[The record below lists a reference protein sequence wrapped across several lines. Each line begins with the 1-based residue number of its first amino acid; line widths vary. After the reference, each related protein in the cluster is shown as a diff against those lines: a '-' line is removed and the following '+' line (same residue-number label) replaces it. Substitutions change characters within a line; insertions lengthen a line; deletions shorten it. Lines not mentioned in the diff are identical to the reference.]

1 MTTTATR
8 DKSRRRRAFTRGD
21 RFTLA
26 MFVGVPSALHLVWVW
41 IPAIATIG
49 LSFTYWNG
57 VALSD
62 IQWAGLANYDTI
74 FTASPQFYAALRNN
88 FYWLV
93 WFTLIATPLGVLLA
107 YQIDRKIRGHK
118 IYESVYY
125 IPVVLSLAVI
135 GIIWRFMLG
144 PAGLVQ
150 VMLGHP
156 GIEDAIP
163 IFGNYSINTYVIL
176 GIASWRHIGYIML
189 LYLAGLKSVDPS
201 LREAAAIDGATEWQT
216 FRKIV
221 LPAMKPVNTIIIVIT
236 VIESLR
242 AFDLIYI
249 IYGTST
255 GWPILGMLVF
265 QNIYGQAASMLG
277 AAYAVIL
284 FLLSIIPIVFYL
296 RTVFR
301 DDVSS

>member
-1 MTTTATR
+1 MTLTAAKS
-8 DKSRRRRAFTRGD
+8 KSRRRRAFTRGD
-21 RFTLA
+21 LFTLS
-26 MFVGVPSALHLVWVW
+26 MFVGVPAFLHIVWVW
-41 IPAIATIG
+41 IPALLTIA

-57 VALSD
+57 VQLSN
-62 IQWAGLANYDTI
+62 IRWAGLANYDTI
-74 FTASPQFYAALRNN
+74 FTASAQFWPAMRNN
-88 FYWLV
+88 TYWLL
-93 WFTLIATPLGVLLA
+93 WFSFIATPLGVLLA
-107 YQIDRKIRGHK
+107 YQVDRRIRGHK

-144 PAGLVQ
+144 PTGLVQ
-150 VMLGHP
+150 VLLGYP

-176 GIASWRHIGYIML
+176 SIASWRHIGYIML

-201 LREAAAIDGATEWQT
+201 LREAAAIDGATEWQS
-216 FRKIV
+216 FRKVV
-221 LPAMKPVNTIIIVIT
+221 LPAMKPVNVIIIVIT

-265 QNIYGQAASMLG
+265 QNIYGQSASMLG

-284 FLLSIIPIVFYL
+284 LLLSITPIVFYL

-301 DDVSS
+301 DDV

>member
-1 MTTTATR
+1 MTLTAAKS
-8 DKSRRRRAFTRGD
+8 KSRRRRAFTKGD
-21 RFTLA
+21 RFTLS
-26 MFVGVPSALHLVWVW
+26 MFIGVPAFLHILWVW
-41 IPAIATIG
+41 IPALLTIA

-57 VALSD
+57 VQLSN
-62 IQWAGLANYDTI
+62 IRWAGLANYDTI
-74 FTASPQFYAALRNN
+74 FTASPQFWSAMRNN
-88 FYWLV
+88 TYWLL
-93 WFTLIATPLGVLLA
+93 WFSLIATPLGVLLA
-107 YQIDRKIRGHK
+107 YQVDRRIRGHK

-144 PAGLVQ
+144 PTGLVQ
-150 VMLGHP
+150 VLLGYP

-163 IFGNYSINTYVIL
+163 IFGNYDINTYVIL
-176 GIASWRHIGYIML
+176 SIASWRHIGYIML

-201 LREAAAIDGATEWQT
+201 LREAAAIDGATEWQS
-216 FRKIV
+216 FRKVV
-221 LPAMKPVNTIIIVIT
+221 LPAMKPVNVIIIVIT

-265 QNIYGQAASMLG
+265 QNIYGQSASMLG

-284 FLLSIIPIVFYL
+284 LLLSITPIVFYL

-301 DDVSS
+301 DDV

>member
-1 MTTTATR
+1 MTLTAAKS
-8 DKSRRRRAFTRGD
+8 KSRRRRAFTRGD
-21 RFTLA
+21 RFTLS
-26 MFVGVPSALHLVWVW
+26 MFVGVPAFLHILWVW
-41 IPAIATIG
+41 IPALLTIA

-57 VALSD
+57 VQLSN
-62 IQWAGLANYDTI
+62 IRWAGLANYDTI
-74 FTASPQFYAALRNN
+74 FTASPQFWSAMRNN
-88 FYWLV
+88 TYWLL
-93 WFTLIATPLGVLLA
+93 WFSFIATPLGVLLA
-107 YQIDRKIRGHK
+107 YQVDRRIRGHK

-144 PAGLVQ
+144 PTGLVQ
-150 VMLGHP
+150 VLLGYP

-176 GIASWRHIGYIML
+176 SIASWRHIGYIML

-201 LREAAAIDGATEWQT
+201 LREAAAIDGATEWQS
-216 FRKIV
+216 FRKVV
-221 LPAMKPVNTIIIVIT
+221 LPAMKPVNVIIIVIT

-265 QNIYGQAASMLG
+265 QNIYGQSASMLG

-284 FLLSIIPIVFYL
+284 LLLSITPIVFYL

-301 DDVSS
+301 DDV

>member
-1 MTTTATR
+1 MTLTAAKS
-8 DKSRRRRAFTRGD
+8 KSRRRRAFTKGD
-21 RFTLA
+21 RLTLSL
-26 MFVGVPSALHLVWVW
+26 FVGVPAFLHIVWVW
-41 IPAIATIG
+41 IPALLTIA

-57 VALSD
+57 VQLSN
-62 IQWAGLANYDTI
+62 IRWAGLANYDTI
-74 FTASPQFYAALRNN
+74 FTASPQFWSALRNN
-88 FYWLV
+88 TYWLL
-93 WFTLIATPLGVLLA
+93 WFSLIATPLGVLLA
-107 YQIDRKIRGHK
+107 YQVDRRIRGHK

-125 IPVVLSLAVI
+125 IPVVLSMAVI
-135 GIIWRFMLG
+135 GVIWRFMLG
-144 PAGLVQ
+144 PTGLVQ
-150 VMLGHP
+150 VLLGYP

-163 IFGNYSINTYVIL
+163 IFGNYDINTYVIL
-176 GIASWRHIGYIML
+176 SIASWRHIGYIML

-201 LREAAAIDGATEWQT
+201 LREAAAIDGATEWQS
-216 FRKIV
+216 FRKVV
-221 LPAMKPVNTIIIVIT
+221 LPAMKPVNVIIIVIT

-242 AFDLIYI
+242 AFDLVYI

-284 FLLSIIPIVFYL
+284 LILSITPIVFYL

-301 DDVSS
+301 EDQ

>member
-1 MTTTATR
+1 MTLTAAKS
-8 DKSRRRRAFTRGD
+8 KSRRRRAFTRGD
-21 RFTLA
+21 RFTLS
-26 MFVGVPSALHLVWVW
+26 MFIGVPAFLHIVWVW
-41 IPAIATIG
+41 IPALLTIA

-57 VALSD
+57 VQLSN
-62 IQWAGLANYDTI
+62 IRWAGLANYDTI
-74 FTASPQFYAALRNN
+74 FTASPQFYSALRNN
-88 FYWLV
+88 TYWLL
-93 WFTLIATPLGVLLA
+93 WFSFIATPLGVLLA
-107 YQIDRKIRGHK
+107 YQVDRRIRGHK

-144 PAGLVQ
+144 PTGLVQ
-150 VMLGHP
+150 VLLGYP

-163 IFGNYSINTYVIL
+163 IFGNYDINTYVIL
-176 GIASWRHIGYIML
+176 SIASWRHIGYIML

-201 LREAAAIDGATEWQT
+201 LREAAAIDGATEWQS
-216 FRKIV
+216 FRKVV
-221 LPAMKPVNTIIIVIT
+221 LPAMKPVNIIIIVIT

-265 QNIYGQAASMLG
+265 QNIYGQSASMLG

-284 FLLSIIPIVFYL
+284 LLLSITPIVFYL

-301 DDVSS
+301 DDV

>member
-1 MTTTATR
+1 MTLTAAKR
-8 DKSRRRRAFTRGD
+8 KSRRRQAFTKGD
-21 RFTLA
+21 RLTLSL
-26 MFVGVPSALHLVWVW
+26 FVGVPAFLHIVWVW
-41 IPAIATIG
+41 IPALLTVA

-57 VALSD
+57 VQLSN
-62 IQWAGLANYDTI
+62 IRWAGIANYETI
-74 FTASPQFYAALRNN
+74 FTASAQFWPAMRNN
-88 FYWLV
+88 TYWLL
-93 WFTLIATPLGVLLA
+93 WFSFIATPLGVLLA
-107 YQIDRKIRGHK
+107 YQVDRKIRGHK
-118 IYESVYY
+118 IYESIYY

-135 GIIWRFMLG
+135 GIIWRFMFG
-144 PAGLVQ
+144 PTGLVQ
-150 VMLGHP
+150 VLLGYP

-163 IFGNYSINTYVIL
+163 IFGNYDINTYVIL
-176 GIASWRHIGYIML
+176 SIASWRHIGYIML

-201 LREAAAIDGATEWQT
+201 LREAAAIDGATEWQS
-216 FRKIV
+216 FRKVV
-221 LPAMKPVNTIIIVIT
+221 LPAMKPVNVIIIVIT

-284 FLLSIIPIVFYL
+284 LILSITPIVFYL

-301 DDVSS
+301 EDQ

>member
-1 MTTTATR
+1 MTTTAAST
-8 DKSRRRRAFTRGD
+8 KTRRRRAFTKGD

-26 MFVGVPSALHLVWVW
+26 MFIGVPSFLHIVWVW
-41 IPAIATIG
+41 IPALATIG
-49 LSFTYWNG
+49 LSFTFWNG
-57 VALSD
+57 VQLSN
-62 IQWAGLANYDTI
+62 IRWAGIANYTTI
-74 FTASPQFYAALRNN
+74 FTASPQFYDALRNN
-88 FYWLV
+88 VYWLL
-93 WFTLIATPLGVLLA
+93 WFSLIATPLGVLLA
-107 YQIDRKIRGHK
+107 YQIDRRIRGHR

-150 VMLGHP
+150 VLLGYP

-176 GIASWRHIGYIML
+176 SIASWRHIGYIML
-189 LYLAGLKSVDPS
+189 LYLAGLKAVDPT

-216 FRKIV
+216 FRKVV
-221 LPAMKPVNTIIIVIT
+221 LPAMKPVNIIIIVIT

-301 DDVSS
+301 DDKP

>member
-1 MTTTATR
+1 MTLTAAKRNT
-8 DKSRRRRAFTRGD
+8 RRRRAFTKGD
-21 RFTLA
+21 RFTLS
-26 MFVGVPSALHLVWVW
+26 MFIGVPAFLHIVWVW
-41 IPAIATIG
+41 IPALLTIA

-57 VALSD
+57 VQLSN
-62 IQWAGLANYDTI
+62 IRWAGLANYDTI
-74 FTASPQFYAALRNN
+74 FTASPQFWSAMRNN
-88 FYWLV
+88 TYWLL
-93 WFTLIATPLGVLLA
+93 WFSLIATPLGVLLA
-107 YQIDRKIRGHK
+107 YQVDRRIRGHK

-144 PAGLVQ
+144 PTGLVQ
-150 VMLGHP
+150 VLLGYP

-163 IFGNYSINTYVIL
+163 IFGNYDINTYVIL
-176 GIASWRHIGYIML
+176 SIASWRHIGYIML

-201 LREAAAIDGATEWQT
+201 LREAAAIDGATEWQS
-216 FRKIV
+216 FKKVV
-221 LPAMKPVNTIIIVIT
+221 LPAMKPVNVIIIVIT

-265 QNIYGQAASMLG
+265 QNIYGQSASMLG

-284 FLLSIIPIVFYL
+284 LLLSITPIVFYL

-301 DDVSS
+301 DDV

>member
-1 MTTTATR
+1 MTLTAAKS
-8 DKSRRRRAFTRGD
+8 KSRRRRAFTRGD
-21 RFTLA
+21 RFTLS
-26 MFVGVPSALHLVWVW
+26 MFVGVPAFLHILWVW
-41 IPAIATIG
+41 IPALLTIA

-57 VALSD
+57 VQLSN
-62 IQWAGLANYDTI
+62 IRWAGLANYDTI
-74 FTASPQFYAALRNN
+74 FTASPQFWSAMRNN
-88 FYWLV
+88 TYWLL
-93 WFTLIATPLGVLLA
+93 WFSLIATPLGVLLA
-107 YQIDRKIRGHK
+107 YQVDRRIRGHK

-144 PAGLVQ
+144 PTGLVQ
-150 VMLGHP
+150 VLLGYP

-163 IFGNYSINTYVIL
+163 IFGNYDINTYVIL
-176 GIASWRHIGYIML
+176 SIASWRHIGYIML

-201 LREAAAIDGATEWQT
+201 LREAAAIDGATEWQS
-216 FRKIV
+216 FKKVV
-221 LPAMKPVNTIIIVIT
+221 LPAMKPVNVIIIVIT

-265 QNIYGQAASMLG
+265 QNIYGQSASMLG

-284 FLLSIIPIVFYL
+284 LLLSITPIVFYL

-301 DDVSS
+301 DDV

>member
-1 MTTTATR
+1 
-8 DKSRRRRAFTRGD
+8 
-21 RFTLA
+21 
-26 MFVGVPSALHLVWVW
+26 
-41 IPAIATIG
+41 
-49 LSFTYWNG
+49 
-57 VALSD
+57 
-62 IQWAGLANYDTI
+62 
-74 FTASPQFYAALRNN
+74 
-88 FYWLV
+88 
-93 WFTLIATPLGVLLA
+93 
-107 YQIDRKIRGHK
+107 
-118 IYESVYY
+118 
-125 IPVVLSLAVI
+125 
-135 GIIWRFMLG
+135 
-144 PAGLVQ
+144 
-150 VMLGHP
+150 
-156 GIEDAIP
+156 
-163 IFGNYSINTYVIL
+163 VIL

-221 LPAMKPVNTIIIVIT
+221 LPSMKPVNTIIIVIT

-265 QNIYGQAASMLG
+265 VNIYGQAASMLG

-301 DDVSS
+301 DDVS

>member
-1 MTTTATR
+1 MTLTAAKS
-8 DKSRRRRAFTRGD
+8 KSRRRRAFTRGD
-21 RFTLA
+21 RFTLS
-26 MFVGVPSALHLVWVW
+26 MFVGVPAFLHILWVW
-41 IPAIATIG
+41 IPALLTIA

-57 VALSD
+57 VQLSN
-62 IQWAGLANYDTI
+62 IRWAGLANYDTI
-74 FTASPQFYAALRNN
+74 FTASAQFWPAMRNN
-88 FYWLV
+88 TYWLL
-93 WFTLIATPLGVLLA
+93 WFSFIATPLGVLLA
-107 YQIDRKIRGHK
+107 YQVDRRIRGHK

-144 PAGLVQ
+144 PTGLVQ
-150 VMLGHP
+150 VLLGYP

-176 GIASWRHIGYIML
+176 SIASWRHIGYIML

-201 LREAAAIDGATEWQT
+201 LREAAAIDGATEWQS
-216 FRKIV
+216 FRKVV
-221 LPAMKPVNTIIIVIT
+221 LPAMKPVNVIIIVIT

-265 QNIYGQAASMLG
+265 QNIYGQSASMLG

-284 FLLSIIPIVFYL
+284 LLLSITPIVF
-296 RTVFR
+296 
-301 DDVSS
+301 

>member
-1 MTTTATR
+1 MTLTAAKS
-8 DKSRRRRAFTRGD
+8 KSRRRRAFTKGD
-21 RFTLA
+21 RLTLSL
-26 MFVGVPSALHLVWVW
+26 FVGVPAFLHIVWVW
-41 IPAIATIG
+41 IPALLTIA

-57 VALSD
+57 VQLSN
-62 IQWAGLANYDTI
+62 IRWAGLANYDTI
-74 FTASPQFYAALRNN
+74 FTASAQFWPAMRNN
-88 FYWLV
+88 TYWLL
-93 WFTLIATPLGVLLA
+93 WFSLIATPLGVLLA
-107 YQIDRKIRGHK
+107 YQVDRRIRGHK

-144 PAGLVQ
+144 PTGLVQ
-150 VMLGHP
+150 VLLGYP

-163 IFGNYSINTYVIL
+163 IFGNYDINTYVIL
-176 GIASWRHIGYIML
+176 SIASWRHIGYIML

-201 LREAAAIDGATEWQT
+201 LREAAAIDGATEWQS
-216 FRKIV
+216 FRKVV
-221 LPAMKPVNTIIIVIT
+221 LPAMKPVNVIIIVIT

-265 QNIYGQAASMLG
+265 QNIYGQSASMLG

-284 FLLSIIPIVFYL
+284 LLLSITPIVFYL

-301 DDVSS
+301 DDV

>member
-1 MTTTATR
+1 MTLTAAKS
-8 DKSRRRRAFTRGD
+8 KSRRRRAFTKGD
-21 RFTLA
+21 RFTLS
-26 MFVGVPSALHLVWVW
+26 MFIGVPAFLHIVWVW
-41 IPAIATIG
+41 IPALLTIA

-57 VALSD
+57 VQLSN
-62 IQWAGLANYDTI
+62 IRWAGLANYDTI
-74 FTASPQFYAALRNN
+74 FTASPQFWSAMRNN
-88 FYWLV
+88 TYWLL
-93 WFTLIATPLGVLLA
+93 WFSLIATPLGVLLA
-107 YQIDRKIRGHK
+107 YQVDRRIRGHK

-144 PAGLVQ
+144 PTGLVQ
-150 VMLGHP
+150 VLLGYP

-163 IFGNYSINTYVIL
+163 IFGNYDINTYVIL
-176 GIASWRHIGYIML
+176 SIASWRHIGYIML

-201 LREAAAIDGATEWQT
+201 LREAAAIDGATEWQS
-216 FRKIV
+216 FRKVV
-221 LPAMKPVNTIIIVIT
+221 LPAMRPVNVIIIVIT

-265 QNIYGQAASMLG
+265 QNIYGQSASMLG

-284 FLLSIIPIVFYL
+284 LLLSITPIIFYL

-301 DDVSS
+301 DDV

>member
-1 MTTTATR
+1 MTLTAAKS
-8 DKSRRRRAFTRGD
+8 KSRRRRAFTKGD
-21 RFTLA
+21 RFTLS
-26 MFVGVPSALHLVWVW
+26 MFVGVPAFLHIVWVW
-41 IPAIATIG
+41 IPALLTIA

-57 VALSD
+57 VQLSN
-62 IQWAGLANYDTI
+62 IRWAGLANYDTI
-74 FTASPQFYAALRNN
+74 FTASPQFWSAMRNN
-88 FYWLV
+88 TYWLL
-93 WFTLIATPLGVLLA
+93 WFSLIATPLGVLLA
-107 YQIDRKIRGHK
+107 YQVDRRIRGHK

-144 PAGLVQ
+144 PTGLVQ
-150 VMLGHP
+150 VLLGYP

-163 IFGNYSINTYVIL
+163 IFGNYDINTYVIL
-176 GIASWRHIGYIML
+176 SIASWRHIGYIML

-201 LREAAAIDGATEWQT
+201 LREAAAIDGATEWQS
-216 FRKIV
+216 FRKVV
-221 LPAMKPVNTIIIVIT
+221 LPAMKPVNVIIIVIT

-265 QNIYGQAASMLG
+265 QNIYGQSASMLG

-284 FLLSIIPIVFYL
+284 LLLSITPIVFYL

-301 DDVSS
+301 DDV

>member
-1 MTTTATR
+1 MTLTAAKS
-8 DKSRRRRAFTRGD
+8 KSRRRKAFTRGD
-21 RFTLA
+21 RFTLS
-26 MFVGVPSALHLVWVW
+26 MFIGVPAFLHIVWVW
-41 IPAIATIG
+41 IPALLTIA

-57 VALSD
+57 VQLSN
-62 IQWAGLANYDTI
+62 IRWAGLANYDTI
-74 FTASPQFYAALRNN
+74 FTASPQFYSALRNN
-88 FYWLV
+88 TYWLL
-93 WFTLIATPLGVLLA
+93 WFSFIATPLGVLLA
-107 YQIDRKIRGHK
+107 YQVDRRIRGHK

-144 PAGLVQ
+144 PTGLVQ
-150 VMLGHP
+150 VLLGYP

-176 GIASWRHIGYIML
+176 SIASWRHIGYIML

-201 LREAAAIDGATEWQT
+201 LREAAAIDGATEWQS
-216 FRKIV
+216 FRKVV
-221 LPAMKPVNTIIIVIT
+221 LPAMKPVNIIIIVIT

-265 QNIYGQAASMLG
+265 QNIYGQSASMLG

-284 FLLSIIPIVFYL
+284 LLLSITPIVFYL

-301 DDVSS
+301 DDV

>member
-1 MTTTATR
+1 MTLTAAKS
-8 DKSRRRRAFTRGD
+8 KSRRRRAFTRGD
-21 RFTLA
+21 RFTLS
-26 MFVGVPSALHLVWVW
+26 MFVGVPAFLHILWVW
-41 IPAIATIG
+41 IPALLTIA

-57 VALSD
+57 VQLSN
-62 IQWAGLANYDTI
+62 IRWAGLANYDTI
-74 FTASPQFYAALRNN
+74 FTASAQFWPAMRNN
-88 FYWLV
+88 TYWLL
-93 WFTLIATPLGVLLA
+93 WFSFIATPLGVLLA
-107 YQIDRKIRGHK
+107 YQVDRRIRGHK

-144 PAGLVQ
+144 PTGLVQ
-150 VMLGHP
+150 VLLGYP

-176 GIASWRHIGYIML
+176 SIASWRHIGYIML

-201 LREAAAIDGATEWQT
+201 LREAAAIDGATEWQS
-216 FRKIV
+216 FKKVV
-221 LPAMKPVNTIIIVIT
+221 LPAMKPVNVIIIVIT

-265 QNIYGQAASMLG
+265 QNIYGQSASMLG

-284 FLLSIIPIVFYL
+284 LLLSITPIVFYL

-301 DDVSS
+301 DDV

>member
-1 MTTTATR
+1 
-8 DKSRRRRAFTRGD
+8 
-21 RFTLA
+21 
-26 MFVGVPSALHLVWVW
+26 
-41 IPAIATIG
+41 
-49 LSFTYWNG
+49 
-57 VALSD
+57 
-62 IQWAGLANYDTI
+62 
-74 FTASPQFYAALRNN
+74 
-88 FYWLV
+88 
-93 WFTLIATPLGVLLA
+93 LLA
-107 YQIDRKIRGHK
+107 YQVDRRIRGHK

-144 PAGLVQ
+144 PTGLVQ
-150 VMLGHP
+150 VLLGYP

-176 GIASWRHIGYIML
+176 SIASWRHIGYIML

-201 LREAAAIDGATEWQT
+201 LREAAAIDGATEWQS
-216 FRKIV
+216 FRKVV
-221 LPAMKPVNTIIIVIT
+221 LPAMKPVNVIIIVIT

-265 QNIYGQAASMLG
+265 QNIYGQSASMLG

-284 FLLSIIPIVFYL
+284 LLLSITPIVFYL

-301 DDVSS
+301 DDQ

>member
-1 MTTTATR
+1 MTLTAAKS
-8 DKSRRRRAFTRGD
+8 KSRRRRAFTKGD
-21 RFTLA
+21 RLTLSL
-26 MFVGVPSALHLVWVW
+26 FVGVPAFLHIVWVW
-41 IPAIATIG
+41 IPALLTIA

-57 VALSD
+57 VQLSN
-62 IQWAGLANYDTI
+62 IRWAGLANYDTI
-74 FTASPQFYAALRNN
+74 FTASPQFWSAMRNN
-88 FYWLV
+88 TYWLL
-93 WFTLIATPLGVLLA
+93 WFSFIATPLGVLLA
-107 YQIDRKIRGHK
+107 YQVDRRIRGHK

-144 PAGLVQ
+144 PTGLVQ
-150 VMLGHP
+150 VLLGYP

-163 IFGNYSINTYVIL
+163 IFGNYDINTYVIL
-176 GIASWRHIGYIML
+176 SIASWRHIGYIML

-201 LREAAAIDGATEWQT
+201 LREAAAIDGATEWQS
-216 FRKIV
+216 FKKVV
-221 LPAMKPVNTIIIVIT
+221 LPAMKPVNVIIIVIT

-265 QNIYGQAASMLG
+265 QNIYGQSASMLG

-284 FLLSIIPIVFYL
+284 LLLSITPIVFYL

-301 DDVSS
+301 DDV

>member
-1 MTTTATR
+1 MTTTAVSPKT
-8 DKSRRRRAFTRGD
+8 RRRRAFTKGD

-26 MFVGVPSALHLVWVW
+26 MFIGVPSFLHIVWVW
-41 IPAIATIG
+41 IPALLTIG
-49 LSFTYWNG
+49 LSFTFWNG
-57 VALSD
+57 VQLSN
-62 IQWAGLANYDTI
+62 IRWAGLSNYVTI
-74 FTASPQFYAALRNN
+74 FTASPQFYDALRNN
-88 FYWLV
+88 IYWLL
-93 WFTLIATPLGVLLA
+93 WFSLIATPLGVLLA
-107 YQIDRKIRGHK
+107 YQVDRRIRFHK
-118 IYESVYY
+118 VYESVYY

-150 VMLGHP
+150 VMLGRP
-156 GIEDAIP
+156 GIEEALP
-163 IFGNYSINTYVIL
+163 IFGNYDINTYVIL
-176 GIASWRHIGYIML
+176 SIASWRHIGYIML
-189 LYLAGLKSVDPS
+189 LYLAGLKAVDPT

-216 FRKIV
+216 FRKVV
-221 LPAMKPVNTIIIVIT
+221 LPAMKPVNIIIIVIT

-265 QNIYGQAASMLG
+265 VNIYGQAASMLG

-284 FLLSIIPIVFYL
+284 FLLSITPIVYYL

-301 DDVSS
+301 DDK

>member
-1 MTTTATR
+1 MTLTAAKS
-8 DKSRRRRAFTRGD
+8 KSRRRRAFTKGD
-21 RFTLA
+21 RLTLS
-26 MFVGVPSALHLVWVW
+26 MFVGVPAFLHIVWVW
-41 IPAIATIG
+41 IPALLTIA

-57 VALSD
+57 VQLSN
-62 IQWAGLANYDTI
+62 IRWAGLANYDTI
-74 FTASPQFYAALRNN
+74 FTASPQFWSAMRNN
-88 FYWLV
+88 TYWLL
-93 WFTLIATPLGVLLA
+93 WFSFIATPLGVLLA
-107 YQIDRKIRGHK
+107 YQVDRRIRGHK

-144 PAGLVQ
+144 PTGLVQ
-150 VMLGHP
+150 VLLGYP

-163 IFGNYSINTYVIL
+163 IFGNYDINTYVIL
-176 GIASWRHIGYIML
+176 SIASWRHIGYIML

-201 LREAAAIDGATEWQT
+201 LREAAAIDGATEWQS
-216 FRKIV
+216 FKKVV
-221 LPAMKPVNTIIIVIT
+221 LPAMKPVNVIIIVIT

-265 QNIYGQAASMLG
+265 QNIYGQSASMLG

-284 FLLSIIPIVFYL
+284 LLLSITPIVFYL

-301 DDVSS
+301 DDV

>member
-1 MTTTATR
+1 MTTTAVGPRT
-8 DKSRRRRAFTRGD
+8 RRRRAFTRGD

-26 MFVGVPSALHLVWVW
+26 MFIGVPSFLHIVWVW
-41 IPAIATIG
+41 IPALLTIG
-49 LSFTYWNG
+49 LSFTFWNG
-57 VALSD
+57 VQISN
-62 IQWAGLANYDTI
+62 IRWAGLANYNTI
-74 FTASPQFYAALRNN
+74 FTASPQFYDALRNN
-88 FYWLV
+88 IYWLL
-93 WFTLIATPLGVLLA
+93 WFSFIATPLGVLLA
-107 YQIDRKIRGHK
+107 FQIDRRIRGHR
-118 IYESVYY
+118 IFESVYY

-150 VMLGHP
+150 VLLGYP
-156 GIEDAIP
+156 GIENAIP
-163 IFGNYSINTYVIL
+163 IFGNYNINTYVIL
-176 GIASWRHIGYIML
+176 SIASWRHIGYIML
-189 LYLAGLKSVDPS
+189 LYLAGLKAVDPT

-216 FRKIV
+216 FLKVV
-221 LPAMKPVNTIIIVIT
+221 LPAMKPVNIIIIVIT

-265 QNIYGQAASMLG
+265 VNIYGQAASMLG

-284 FLLSIIPIVFYL
+284 FVLSITPIVFYL
-296 RTVFR
+296 RTVFSE
-301 DDVSS
+301 DKP

>member
-1 MTTTATR
+1 MTLTAAKS
-8 DKSRRRRAFTRGD
+8 KSRRRRAFTRGD
-21 RFTLA
+21 RFTLS
-26 MFVGVPSALHLVWVW
+26 MFVGVPAFLHILWVW
-41 IPAIATIG
+41 IPALLTIA

-57 VALSD
+57 VQLSN
-62 IQWAGLANYDTI
+62 IRWAGLANYDTI
-74 FTASPQFYAALRNN
+74 FTASPQFWSAMRNN
-88 FYWLV
+88 TYWLL
-93 WFTLIATPLGVLLA
+93 WFSLIATPLGVLLA
-107 YQIDRKIRGHK
+107 YQVDRRIRGHK

-144 PAGLVQ
+144 PTGLVQ
-150 VMLGHP
+150 VLLGYP

-163 IFGNYSINTYVIL
+163 IFGNYDINTYVIL
-176 GIASWRHIGYIML
+176 SIASWRHIGYIML

-201 LREAAAIDGATEWQT
+201 LREAAAIDGATEWQS
-216 FRKIV
+216 FKKVV
-221 LPAMKPVNTIIIVIT
+221 LPAMRPVNVIIIVIT

-265 QNIYGQAASMLG
+265 QNIYGQSASMLG

-284 FLLSIIPIVFYL
+284 LLLSITPIVFYL

-301 DDVSS
+301 DDV

>member
-1 MTTTATR
+1 MTLTAAKS
-8 DKSRRRRAFTRGD
+8 KSRRRRAFTKGD
-21 RFTLA
+21 RLTLSL
-26 MFVGVPSALHLVWVW
+26 FVGVPAFLHIVWVW
-41 IPAIATIG
+41 IPALLTVA

-57 VALSD
+57 VQLSN
-62 IQWAGLANYDTI
+62 IRWAGLANYDTI
-74 FTASPQFYAALRNN
+74 FTASPQFWSALRNN
-88 FYWLV
+88 TYWLL
-93 WFTLIATPLGVLLA
+93 WFSLIATPLGVLLA
-107 YQIDRKIRGHK
+107 YQVDRRIRGHK

-125 IPVVLSLAVI
+125 IPVVLSMAVI
-135 GIIWRFMLG
+135 GVIWRFMLG
-144 PAGLVQ
+144 PTGLVQ
-150 VMLGHP
+150 VLLGYP

-163 IFGNYSINTYVIL
+163 IFGNYDINTYVIL
-176 GIASWRHIGYIML
+176 SIASWRHIGYIML

-201 LREAAAIDGATEWQT
+201 LREAAAIDGATEWQS
-216 FRKIV
+216 FRKVV
-221 LPAMKPVNTIIIVIT
+221 LPAMKPVNVIIIVIT

-242 AFDLIYI
+242 AFDLVYI

-284 FLLSIIPIVFYL
+284 LILSITPIVFYL

-301 DDVSS
+301 EDQ

>member
-21 RFTLA
+21 RLTLSL
-26 MFVGVPSALHLVWVW
+26 FVGVPTFLHVALIW
-41 IPAIATIG
+41 IPAMLTIA

-57 VALSD
+57 VQLSN
-62 IQWAGLANYDTI
+62 IRWAGIANYDTV
-74 FTASPQFYAALRNN
+74 FTAAPQFWDALRNN
-88 FYWLV
+88 TYWLL
-93 WFTLIATPLGVLLA
+93 WFTFIATPLGILLA
-107 YQIDRKIRGHK
+107 YQIDRRIRGHK
-118 IYESVYY
+118 IFESVYY
-125 IPVVLSLAVI
+125 LPVVLSLAVI
-135 GIIWRFMLG
+135 GIIWQFMLG
-144 PAGLVQ
+144 PAGFVQ
-150 VMLGHP
+150 GLLGY

-163 IFGNYSINTYVIL
+163 IFGNYDINTYVIL
-176 GIASWRHIGYIML
+176 SIASWRHIGYVML

-201 LREAAAIDGATEWQT
+201 LREAAGIDGATEWQT
-216 FRKIV
+216 FRKVIF
-221 LPAMKPVNTIIIVIT
+221 PAMAPVNVIILVIT
-236 VIESLR
+236 VIDSLR

-284 FLLSIIPIVFYL
+284 LILSITPIVFYL
-296 RTVFR
+296 RTVFKEER
-301 DDVSS
+301 